1 MTKRKNGNYL
11 FDGVGAHYMFE
22 VEVPPEVRLDAIGVR
37 NMFSEAFDVDDWIE
51 VEETKPR
58 TFRIIYETFGNNA
71 IHKFADECSMNGSAT
86 INGLTVTLI
95 FSEPI

>member
-1 MTKRKNGNYL
+1 MTKRKSGNYL

-22 VEVPPEVRLDAIGVR
+22 VLETNLDAIGVR

-51 VEETKPR
+51 VEETKR
-58 TFRIIYETFGNNA
+58 SFRIIYETFGNNA